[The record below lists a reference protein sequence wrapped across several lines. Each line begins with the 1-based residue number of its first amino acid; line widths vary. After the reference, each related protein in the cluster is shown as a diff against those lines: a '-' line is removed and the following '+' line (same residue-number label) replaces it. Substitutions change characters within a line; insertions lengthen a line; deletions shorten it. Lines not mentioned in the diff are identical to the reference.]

1 MRKILVVLVLLQV
14 FSHAEELNNNKIRE
28 LIESS
33 PEANEPQNKNLK
45 NTLKNQKSPVNFK
58 EQNTTNI
65 TNSQTDQ
72 NEAKVFVRE
81 YVLHIDNKDLTF
93 KKLRISEKEIQ
104 DAIAEYRNQELSLQN
119 LKDIT
124 NIIAYYCQVSGYPS
138 ATAYIPPQDL
148 SSNKVQ
154 INIAFGTLG
163 KVIIKN
169 NSGVRDY
176 ALESKLN
183 KNLKGKVITT
193 KNVENEIYKINEI
206 YGIQTNAN
214 LQSGDG
220 YGESDVIIEVNKGD
234 SATLTLYSNN
244 YGTKETGRFR
254 AGMSQS
260 LNNIARQGDNL
271 NFYLQD
277 SDENQIDYG
286 INYSTF
292 IGNLKITPFATQGHY
307 VLGGIYRNLGFYGD
321 SMNVGVNFSYP
332 VFLYTEYSLYLVSGF
347 THKKIKDYYLDGLV
361 SNEKA
366 SNSVNLGIEGT
377 YKGLENNVLSYT
389 LNFTYGN
396 VENDGDSSGFNGVN
410 LGNFGKMNLNLS
422 NEYQFQERLTHIF
435 QLNYQ
440 KVIGGAV
447 LDSSESVSL
456 GGPYGVRAY
465 LEGEGGADNVVSG
478 TLGIR
483 FQTPLEGLYLTP
495 FYDIG
500 YSWYENKEYQ
510 SENHYFMDAMGMQ
523 ILYTRSAN
531 FYVKMDAA
539 RAVHRFK
546 HDGEHRARVY
556 VSLGKYF

>member
-72 NEAKVFVRE
+72 NEAKVFIRE

-307 VLGGIYRNLGFYGD
+307 VLGGIYRNLSFYGD

-361 SNEKA
+361 SNEKT

-440 KVIGGAV
+440 KVVGGAV

-465 LEGEGGADNVVSG
+465 LEGEGSADNVVSG

-500 YSWYENKEYQ
+500 YSWYENKEY
-510 SENHYFMDAMGMQ
+510 
-523 ILYTRSAN
+523 
-531 FYVKMDAA
+531 
-539 RAVHRFK
+539 
-546 HDGEHRARVY
+546 
-556 VSLGKYF
+556 

>member
-193 KNVENEIYKINEI
+193 KNVENEIYK
-206 YGIQTNAN
+206 
-214 LQSGDG
+214 
-220 YGESDVIIEVNKGD
+220 
-234 SATLTLYSNN
+234 
-244 YGTKETGRFR
+244 
-254 AGMSQS
+254 
-260 LNNIARQGDNL
+260 

-361 SNEKA
+361 SNEKT

-440 KVIGGAV
+440 KVVGGAV

-465 LEGEGGADNVVSG
+465 LEGEGSADNVVSG

-500 YSWYENKEYQ
+500 YSWYENKEY
-510 SENHYFMDAMGMQ
+510 
-523 ILYTRSAN
+523 
-531 FYVKMDAA
+531 
-539 RAVHRFK
+539 
-546 HDGEHRARVY
+546 
-556 VSLGKYF
+556 